1 MPLVSVVV
9 PLYNKAATV
18 IRTLDSIA
26 AQTFTDFEVLAIND
40 GSPANDAEL
49 ARAHPDPRIR
59 VIDQP
64 NAGPGAARNRGIRE
78 AQGEWVAFL
87 DADDVWLPDYLSS
100 QFALCETNP
109 FATVVACGYNEYP
122 QAQSTEALW
131 RSRGLRDGAFRL
143 TPETPALEAVHLLAF
158 LSPCTTM
165 ARRDVLLQYGGF
177 YEHNCRYA
185 EDAWLWLQVLLNE
198 PLALRLEPHVN
209 VHFEASGLSNNR
221 ARQSPIEPF
230 LEHPESIEAAS
241 PAELRPLLAQML
253 AIRAFKRA
261 CVYGYWGRWREAGP
275 LRRRFTTPGV
285 WRLPYYFPALAA
297 GTPLAALAGAVLR
310 SLRR

>member
-1 MPLVSVVV
+1 MTPSS
-9 PLYNKAATV
+9 PGR
-18 IRTLDSIA
+18 IRIPASASSI
-26 AQTFTDFEVLAIND
+26 
-40 GSPANDAEL
+40 SPT
-49 ARAHPDPRIR
+49 PDPARPAI
-59 VIDQP
+59 
-64 NAGPGAARNRGIRE
+64 AGSGKLAVSGSLSLTLTTFGFPIT
-78 AQGEWVAFL
+78 F
-87 DADDVWLPDYLSS
+87 PDKLH
-100 QFALCETNP
+100 FTKRTHFRRL
-109 FATVVACGYNEYP
+109 
-122 QAQSTEALW
+122 STEPLW
-131 RSRGLRDGAFRL
+131 RSRGLRDGPFRL
-143 TPETPALEAVHLLAF
+143 TPDTPPLQAVHLLAF

-165 ARRDVLLQYGGF
+165 ARRDVLLKYGGF

-185 EDAWLWLQVLLNE
+185 EDAWLWLQVMLNE

-230 LEHPESIEAAS
+230 LEHPEPIEAVC

-275 LRRRFTTPGV
+275 LRRRFTIPGASS
-285 WRLPYYFPALAA
+285 LPYYFPALAA
-297 GTPLAALAGAVLR
+297 GTPLASLAGAVLR